1 MYWLAS
7 VRQLLNGCVSHIY
20 FCVFHKVAWW
30 SRVPTSLSA
39 VRPAARDT
47 ERQGSEFTAAT
58 VTTAILK
65 ASPLRCQ
72 DSAFGCC
79 LFCYFCTDFF
89 FHRTHRQ
96 PDHANKNPFSIQ
108 MPTKC
113 QKDCLFSHLMSSYW
127 SLLHLTLVN
136 VFIGVQDIKK
146 MLHTEQWSNAYEPYK
161 YISQLAASLMADR
174 HGPVC

>member
-1 MYWLAS
+1 MKSCSYKSFCSQAS
-7 VRQLLNGCVSHIY
+7 SQGYRAPGVRVHCCYSDDCNIKS
-20 FCVFHKVAWW
+20 F
-30 SRVPTSLSA
+30 
-39 VRPAARDT
+39 
-47 ERQGSEFTAAT
+47 
-58 VTTAILK
+58 
-65 ASPLRCQ
+65 ASPLPGF
-72 DSAFGCC
+72 SFW
-79 LFCYFCTDFF
+79 LLSFLLLLHWLF